1 MPFAARPS
9 HNESETPAPCGKR
22 VNGENQVRLKQA
34 RVTPLPEAD
43 ISPEL
48 LALLGP
54 RFKAMPVL
62 NIFRT
67 LARAPKA
74 FKRFMAWGGYV
85 LSDANSLPRRDRE
98 LVILR
103 TGFNWKS
110 GYEWAQHV
118 RIGLD
123 SGLSEEEIFR
133 IKQGVMAPG
142 WSDNDRALLRA
153 TDELT
158 HDAFITA
165 ETWQALSDFSEKQR
179 MDLVMTVSQYTQV
192 SMMLNTFGV
201 QLDDDLILDPDLCA
215 GEAAL

>member
-1 MPFAARPS
+1 MRLNAARI
-9 HNESETPAPCGKR
+9 AP
-22 VNGENQVRLKQA
+22 LA
-34 RVTPLPEAD
+34 EAD
-43 ISPEL
+43 MAPEL

-54 RFKAMPVL
+54 RFKAIPVL

-67 LARAPKA
+67 LAHAPKA
-74 FKRFMAWGGYV
+74 FKRFMAWGGYI
-85 LSDANSLPRRDRE
+85 LSDANSLSPRDRE

-123 SGLSEEEIFR
+123 CGLTEAEIAR
-133 IKQGVMAPG
+133 IKLGPDAPE
-142 WSDNDRALLRA
+142 WCDSDRALLVA

-158 HDAFITA
+158 ADAFISDPA
-165 ETWQALSDFSEKQR
+165 WAALGEFSEKQR
-179 MDLVMTVSQYTQV
+179 MDLVMTVAQYTQV

-201 QLDDDLILDPDLCA
+201 QLDEDLKLDLDLRP
-215 GEAAL
+215 

>member
-1 MPFAARPS
+1 MRLNAARI
-9 HNESETPAPCGKR
+9 AP
-22 VNGENQVRLKQA
+22 LA
-34 RVTPLPEAD
+34 EAD
-43 ISPEL
+43 MAPEL

-54 RFKAMPVL
+54 RFKAIPVL

-67 LARAPKA
+67 LAHAPKA
-74 FKRFMAWGGYV
+74 FKRFMAWGGYI
-85 LSDANSLPRRDRE
+85 LSGANSLSPRDRE

-123 SGLSEEEIFR
+123 CGLTEAEIAR
-133 IKQGVMAPG
+133 IKLGPDAPE
-142 WSDNDRALLRA
+142 WCDSDRALLVA

-158 HDAFITA
+158 ADAFISDPA
-165 ETWQALSDFSEKQR
+165 WAALGEFSEKQR
-179 MDLVMTVSQYTQV
+179 MDLVMTVAQYTQV

-201 QLDDDLILDPDLCA
+201 QLDEDLKLDLDLCPSS
-215 GEAAL
+215 

>member
-1 MPFAARPS
+1 MRLNTARI
-9 HNESETPAPCGKR
+9 AP
-22 VNGENQVRLKQA
+22 LD
-34 RVTPLPEAD
+34 EAD
-43 ISPEL
+43 MAPEL

-54 RFKAMPVL
+54 RFKAIPVL

-74 FKRFMAWGGYV
+74 FKRFMAWGGYI
-85 LSDANSLPRRDRE
+85 LSDANSLSARDRE

-123 SGLSEEEIFR
+123 CGLTEAEITR
-133 IKQGVMAPG
+133 IKKGPG
-142 WSDNDRALLRA
+142 AREWSDTDRALLLA

-158 HDAFITA
+158 ADAFISDA
-165 ETWQALSDFSEKQR
+165 TWEALGDYSEKQR
-179 MDLVMTVSQYTQV
+179 MDLVMTVAQYTQV
-192 SMMLNTFGV
+192 SMMLNSFGV
-201 QLDDDLILDPDLCA
+201 QLDDDLTLDSDLCA
-215 GEAAL
+215 